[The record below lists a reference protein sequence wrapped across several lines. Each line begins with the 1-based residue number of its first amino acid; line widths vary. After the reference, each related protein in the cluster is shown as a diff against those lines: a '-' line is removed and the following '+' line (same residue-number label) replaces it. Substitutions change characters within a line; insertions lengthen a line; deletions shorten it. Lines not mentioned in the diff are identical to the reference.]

1 MKPTYMIKLN
11 LSDTPIDV
19 NEVIKAVAS
28 EEAGAIDVFIGT
40 VRKHTQAKEV
50 VRLEYETY
58 DKMVMREMEKLADEV
73 KNKWPVEKIAIYHRK
88 GILKIGE
95 AAVVI
100 AVSTPHRQEAF
111 EACKYTIDTL
121 KQRVPIWK
129 KEVFGD
135 GEEWVAAHP

>member
-1 MKPTYMIKLN
+1 MIKLN
-11 LSDTPIDV
+11 LSDAPIDV
-19 NEVIKAVAS
+19 SEVVRIVAS
-28 EEAGAIDVFIGT
+28 EEAGAIDVFIGM
-40 VRKHTQAKEV
+40 VRKHTQEKEV
-50 VRLEYETY
+50 VRLEYDAY

-73 KNKWPVEKIAIYHRK
+73 IEKWPVEKIAIYHRK
-88 GILKIGE
+88 GVLQVGE

>member
-1 MKPTYMIKLN
+1 MIKLN

-28 EEAGAIDVFIGT
+28 DEAGAIDVFIGT
-40 VRKHTQAKEV
+40 VRKHTRQKEV
-50 VRLEYETY
+50 VRLEYEAY
-58 DKMVMREMEKLADEV
+58 DKMVMQEMEKLADEV
-73 KNKWPVEKIAIYHRK
+73 KEKWPVEKMAIYHRK
-88 GILKIGE
+88 GILQIGE

-121 KQRVPIWK
+121 KQRIPIWK

-135 GEEWVAAHP
+135 GEEWVDAHP